1 MLDMIPQKSSKK
13 SAYKLFLQGLRYLG
27 YPEVLLGLGIIRR
40 RLGKIMV
47 DQRLQQLF
55 EARTTMQGDE
65 VFGAYELISSQYP
78 SNLAPVKRVA
88 ILTESFLPK
97 VDGVSKT
104 SYLTVRYLQETGRDV
119 LIFGPDIA
127 VPSIGPSEV
136 VSIPSLAI
144 PSATETRLAL
154 PIPYIAKR
162 LQVFKPDLIH
172 LASPA
177 LMTVS
182 GMALGRELNIPVV
195 ANYQTD
201 LPGYAAQYG
210 FPIFTEPLRGWLR
223 YLHNGCHINL
233 VPSELVKNELKK
245 YGFRRLRVWGRG
257 VNIER
262 FNPNHYS
269 ATMRERLL
277 NGRDPDSLLVIF
289 VGRLANEKRVDLLRD
304 LADIPKVSLTIIGDG
319 HMRDELEQLFAGT
332 RTHFTGYMYKD
343 ELATAFASADAFFFA
358 GSNET
363 FGQVVQEAMASG
375 LATVVTNQGAVGE
388 LVQEGKTG
396 FVVED
401 NRRAFADAA
410 HLLQNKR
417 TLLREMSENA
427 RAVAETRPWSAIMS
441 QLESYYHEALI
452 MNQRFKSLFGHTFYH
467 RPLSISARLQQ
478 LGILNDIAL

>member
-1 MLDMIPQKSSKK
+1 
-13 SAYKLFLQGLRYLG
+13 
-27 YPEVLLGLGIIRR
+27 
-40 RLGKIMV
+40 MV

-55 EARTTMQGDE
+55 EARATMQGDE
-65 VFGAYELISSQYP
+65 VFGAYELVSNRQAV
-78 SNLAPVKRVA
+78 NLAPVKKVA

-119 LIFGPDIA
+119 LIFGPDTA
-127 VPSIGPSEV
+127 VPSVGPSEV
-136 VSIPSLAI
+136 VPIPSLAV

-154 PIPYIAKR
+154 PIPYIARR
-162 LQVFKPDLIH
+162 LQEFKPDLIH

-177 LMTVS
+177 LMTVM

-201 LPGYAAQYG
+201 LPGYLAQYG

-233 VPSELVKNELKK
+233 VPSKLVSSELKK
-245 YGFRRLRVWGRG
+245 HGFRRLRVWGRG

-277 NGRDPDSLLVIF
+277 NGRDSDSLLIIF
-289 VGRLANEKRVDLLRD
+289 VGRLANEKQVDLLRGV
-304 LADIPKVSLTIIGDG
+304 ADVPNVSLTIIGDG
-319 HMRDELEQLFAGT
+319 HMRDDLEQLFAGSG
-332 RTHFTGYMYKD
+332 THFTGYMYKN
-343 ELATAFASADAFFFA
+343 ELATAFASADTFFFA

-375 LATVVTNQGAVGE
+375 LPTVVTNQGAVGE

-396 FVVED
+396 FVVKD

-410 HLLQNKR
+410 HLLQNNR
-417 TLLREMSENA
+417 ALLAEMSHNA
-427 RAVAETRPWSAIMS
+427 RFDAETRPWSAIMS
-441 QLESYYHEALI
+441 QLETHYSEAVI

-467 RPLSISARLQQ
+467 RPLSIGARLQQ
-478 LGILNDIAL
+478 WGIRHDIAL